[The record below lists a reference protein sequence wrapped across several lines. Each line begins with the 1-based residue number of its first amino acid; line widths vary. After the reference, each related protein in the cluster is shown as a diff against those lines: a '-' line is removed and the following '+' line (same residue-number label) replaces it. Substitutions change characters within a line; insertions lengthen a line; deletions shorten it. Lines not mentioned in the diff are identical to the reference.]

1 MPEMILLEA
10 EEKMEKAIEALK
22 REFTQIRTG
31 RANPAILDLVS
42 IEYYGVNT
50 PVKQVASISVPEAN
64 QLLIKPFDKST
75 LKAIE
80 HAISACDLGCAPQN
94 DGVTIRLTF
103 PRLTEERRRE
113 MVKNLG
119 KFEEGAKV
127 AIRNIRR
134 DTNDAIK
141 KLGLPEDDEKG
152 YMEDV
157 QKLTDKF
164 VANVGT
170 LTEAK
175 EKELMTV

>member
-1 MPEMILLEA
+1 
-10 EEKMEKAIEALK
+10 
-22 REFTQIRTG
+22 
-31 RANPAILDLVS
+31 
-42 IEYYGVNT
+42 
-50 PVKQVASISVPEAN
+50 
-64 QLLIKPFDKST
+64 
-75 LKAIE
+75 
-80 HAISACDLGCAPQN
+80 
-94 DGVTIRLTF
+94 
-103 PRLTEERRRE
+103 